1 MNYRFCLAL
10 ACICSVAIA
19 GEIAE
24 HHGKLQVSERGPSP
38 DSRSRS
44 ELAPVEHGVTEIGI
58 ERAGQPG
65 KFLHPM
71 YIAVMGSDG
80 LVRYRGI
87 AGVKQL
93 GEATGKIH
101 PSDFNRLAMFL
112 VKAGYMELDSTYSGD
127 ALNASGVYTTAV
139 RNGERRV
146 ILNYDNRGPEDLW
159 AIEQLIDHTLTK
171 VVWDRPTTSTATI
184 AP

>member
-1 MNYRFCLAL
+1 
-10 ACICSVAIA
+10 
-19 GEIAE
+19 
-24 HHGKLQVSERGPSP
+24 
-38 DSRSRS
+38 
-44 ELAPVEHGVTEIGI
+44 
-58 ERAGQPG
+58 
-65 KFLHPM
+65 
-71 YIAVMGSDG
+71 
-80 LVRYRGI
+80 
-87 AGVKQL
+87 
-93 GEATGKIH
+93 
-101 PSDFNRLAMFL
+101 MFL